1 VAFSASSAIFEEE
14 VAKIIDAMV
23 AGDSWEQSLVSFA
36 RFPPVSGEPEKNREL
51 IKQRHAA
58 YPLQALFP
66 TQLLGPDGLPAYTG
80 TSAEDR
86 FEVEVVRWETDLIKG
101 WLPLLVQGLHE
112 LPRRHPTP
120 SAQDL
125 HGFLQQWP
133 GFAYDLPG
141 ASRCASTLV
150 GWRRRR
156 RHLYR
161 VATDRTHR
169 PCVGHEPTARNLPSP
184 GEAHPRPNS
193 RATGIATDPERD
205 APSSRGAD
213 PAL

>member
-58 YPLQALFP
+58 H
-66 TQLLGPDGLPAYTG
+66 TG